1 MIFLSEIRNIGISE
15 YWNNII
21 LEFWNIGI
29 SEILEYRKRNIVRSE
44 YQRVGIL
51 EDRNKDRIVKSKFD
65 IPTFR
70 YYWNSEYWNIGISD
84 YRNIEI
90 SKSEYWII
98 EILEYLI
105 IQYFA
110 LLKVG
115 ILEYQHRNRGILEHR
130 NIGISEYWKI

>member
-1 MIFLSEIRNIGISE
+1 MIFLSEIWNIGILE

-70 YYWNSEYWNIGISD
+70 YY
-84 YRNIEI
+84 
-90 SKSEYWII
+90 
-98 EILEYLI
+98 
-105 IQYFA
+105 
-110 LLKVG
+110 
-115 ILEYQHRNRGILEHR
+115 
-130 NIGISEYWKI
+130 